1 MRKIILTSTLILAA
15 FCANATSQNNSTKSP
30 QKTQQAK
37 KIKPKKKKKSQTQ
50 STVVSNGIPR
60 LNSKSAIVITAD
72 NNHVYINK
80 NSDQVLPIASI
91 TKLMTAMVVL
101 DSKVN
106 LDDYVSISSEDVDNL
121 RNTTSRLR
129 VGMQLRRRDLLLL
142 ALMSSENRAASAIA
156 RTTFVGGM
164 KPFIAQMNAKSKSLG
179 MKNTKFFDPT
189 GLTVNNQSTASDLAK
204 MVKAAY
210 QYDLI
215 REDSTTKAADVMLSK
230 NYTHRYVNSDSLV
243 RGDNMKIEVSKTG
256 FINEAGHC
264 LVLYS
269 LVANKPVI
277 MVFLNSP
284 GRSGRFSDALA
295 SRSYISR
302 TSNPNLS

>member
-1 MRKIILTSTLILAA
+1 MRKIILTSTLILTA
-15 FCANATSQNNSTKSP
+15 FLANAVNQNVSTKPS
-30 QKTQQAK
+30 QKTQQSK
-37 KIKPKKKKKSQTQ
+37 KVKQKKHKKSQAQ
-50 STVVSNGIPR
+50 SSVNSHGVPR
-60 LNSKSAIVITAD
+60 LNSKAAIVVTAD
-72 NNHVYINK
+72 NNHIYVNK
-80 NSDQVLPIASI
+80 NSEQVLPIASI

-106 LDDYVSISSEDVDNL
+106 LDDYVSITSEDVDNL

-142 ALMSSENRAASAIA
+142 ALMSSENRAASAVA

-164 KPFIAQMNAKSKSLG
+164 KPFIAQMNAKSKALG
-179 MKNTKFFDPT
+179 MNNTKFYDPT

-215 REDSTTKAADVMLSK
+215 REDTTTKAADVMLSQR
-230 NYTHRYVNSDSLV
+230 YTHRYVNSDSLV

-284 GRSGRFSDALA
+284 GKSGRFSDALA
-295 SRSYISR
+295 MRSYISR
-302 TSNPNLS
+302 T